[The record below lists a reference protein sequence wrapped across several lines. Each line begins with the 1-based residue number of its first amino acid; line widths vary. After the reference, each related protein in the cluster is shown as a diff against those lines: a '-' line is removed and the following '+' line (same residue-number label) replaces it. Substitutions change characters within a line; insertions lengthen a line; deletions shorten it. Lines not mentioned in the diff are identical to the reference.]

1 MLSATENALR
11 FDASG
16 ILLTT
21 WGDCGN
27 HQPWPIFYPP
37 LFYGAHLFWN
47 GNEARQSI
55 LTSQIDKT
63 LWPETPGLGEV
74 ILRLGSLDNIIGS
87 AIPNQSLPWFTL
99 FNSQPEKL
107 AECLKNEFQSIRI
120 DSGQDLLNEVET
132 ELTKVSPSSSLNL
145 PGQEIKLGIQMSRLG
160 LELAD
165 SLLNNRSP
173 DFGDRRTRL
182 ETFEQIWLQRARPG
196 GLRESL
202 DLLAEAI
209 DF

>member
-1 MLSATENALR
+1 M
-11 FDASG
+11 
-16 ILLTT
+16 
-21 WGDCGN
+21 
-27 HQPWPIFYPP
+27 
-37 LFYGAHLFWN
+37 
-47 GNEARQSI
+47 
-55 LTSQIDKT
+55 KT
-63 LWPETPGLGEV
+63 
-74 ILRLGSLDNIIGS
+74 
-87 AIPNQSLPWFTL
+87 
-99 FNSQPEKL
+99 
-107 AECLKNEFQSIRI
+107 EFQSIRI

-173 DFGDRRTRL
+173 DFGDRRTLL